1 MNTKVGTLSTLG
13 GLALGAGLMY
23 VLDPDR
29 GDRRR
34 AKLRRQ
40 LSRASRQAVSVALTA
55 RRIAQNPAR
64 LFA

>member
-1 MNTKVGTLSTLG
+1 MNAKTGALTTLG

-29 GDRRR
+29 GAHRRVRLQKKLKYAGRR
-34 AKLRRQ
+34 AATIALEARR
-40 LSRASRQAVSVALTA
+40 VAL
-55 RRIAQNPAR
+55 NPAR

>member
-1 MNTKVGTLSTLG
+1 MSAKIGALSTLG

-29 GDRRR
+29 GEKRRTR
-34 AKLRRQ
+34 LRRQ
-40 LSRASRQAVSVALTA
+40 LSRAGRKGAVLALEA
-55 RRIAQNPAR
+55 RRVMQNPAR